1 MPAGTTRQPRAVR
14 FGVPAS
20 VPRVLSTLRYV
31 RALAAALVFVMGAGP
46 ASAVCVHA
54 LAETMGE
61 THAAMEMGEMDHA
74 PEEAPCH
81 EAPAEDAP
89 PAPEPAHDCA
99 SACCAV
105 PTAPV
110 DDPLTLPS
118 VESHPVPEPLAEAV
132 AEPVEVPAPAPAALP
147 PPPTLRV
154 HLALQRL
161 LI

>member
-1 MPAGTTRQPRAVR
+1 MTHAVR

-20 VPRVLSTLRYV
+20 APRVLSTLRHV

-46 ASAVCVHA
+46 ASAVCAHA
-54 LAETMGE
+54 LAEAMGE
-61 THAAMEMGEMDHA
+61 GHAAMEMEGMDHA

-81 EAPAEDAP
+81 EAPVEETPP

-118 VESHPVPEPLAEAV
+118 VASHPVPEPLAEAV
-132 AEPVEVPAPAPAALP
+132 AAPIEAPAPEPAALP